1 MITTQTQTQTHFSF
15 RPGHSWQE
23 HWSNTAEYQSKSYR
37 LCAWLLPCSHPPS
50 PTMRSEKQRLLSW
63 SKTASLAP
71 WLSNTDLIT
80 GPGMQAGLNGR
91 LLTQTQTGFSVFK
104 ANILSVIQHHFSC
117 AEVGL
122 TMPVGRCEDVRE
134 QFVGFSPPR
143 TMSPCRHLW
152 HRELQQWLAT
162 IWKALLY
169 FKEKLANTKNVN
181 LLENKLLCNIKVE

>member
-1 MITTQTQTQTHFSF
+1 
-15 RPGHSWQE
+15 
-23 HWSNTAEYQSKSYR
+23 
-37 LCAWLLPCSHPPS
+37 
-50 PTMRSEKQRLLSW
+50 MRSEKQRLLSW

-91 LLTQTQTGFSVFK
+91 LLTQTQTGFSIFK

-134 QFVGFSPPR
+134 QFVRFSPPR
-143 TMSPCRHLW
+143 AMSPCRHLW
-152 HRELQQWLAT
+152 QRNCNNDLQLYGRLCYTSKKSWPTQRMLRRIILQHKNRIEDRKWYFSKRFGTWAVTGLHQIICTYCKSKSLFMFLAYT
-162 IWKALLY
+162 Y
-169 FKEKLANTKNVN
+169 NSVN
-181 LLENKLLCNIKVE
+181 YNSMFVIKI